1 MANLTKPRL
10 VIGNKNYSSW
20 SLRPWLLL
28 KHARIAFDEVRV
40 PLFTAE
46 GEDLLHEL
54 SPTHKVPVLYAQ
66 GLVLWDSLAIC
77 ETISDLYPDRRLW
90 PDDTKARAHARAI
103 SSEMH
108 SGFEA
113 LREHLP
119 MNCRR
124 TVTDFEPPV
133 SATKD
138 IIRIQTILTDALEL
152 HSGKGPWLYGRY
164 SIGDAMYAP
173 VVSRFRTYGIRCGR
187 VLGDYCDRVLDDPHM
202 KAWYEDAVHE
212 TEVIQRAEI

>member
-1 MANLTKPRL
+1 MANLSKPRL

-20 SLRPWLLL
+20 SMRPWLLL

-40 PLFTAE
+40 PLFTVE
-46 GEDLLHEL
+46 GDTLLDEL
-54 SPTHKVPVLYAQ
+54 SPTRKVPVLYAQ

-90 PDDTKARAHARAI
+90 PDDTSARAHARAI

-108 SGFEA
+108 SGFDS
-113 LREHLP
+113 LREQLP

-124 TVTDFEPPV
+124 VVENFEPSV
-133 SATKD
+133 SAMRD
-138 IIRIQTILTDALEL
+138 IIRIQTILTDALQM
-152 HSGKGPWLYGRY
+152 HGGKGPWLYGRY

-173 VVSRFRTYGIRCGR
+173 VVSRFKTYGIRCGR
-187 VLGDYCDRVLDDPHM
+187 LLSDYCDRVLDDTHM
-202 KAWYEDAVHE
+202 QAWYDDAAHE